1 MSIPIAEASGFE
13 RIGFKA
19 ALSLRGLPQVPLLH
33 QTEVFSFAF
42 LFFMMIIFRG
52 DWRKLVSDELLKAGL
67 ITEPYPLIDTNETNF
82 AHFPQVSLSINRLIR
97 MAALLDKYESAFPNV

>member
-1 MSIPIAEASGFE
+1 MNMSIPIAEARGFE

-52 DWRKLVSDELLKAGL
+52 DWRNCFLSSPSKTSLVCLRTILKAPFTSAWIKIL
-67 ITEPYPLIDTNETNF
+67 EPLI
-82 AHFPQVSLSINRLIR
+82 L
-97 MAALLDKYESAFPNV
+97 